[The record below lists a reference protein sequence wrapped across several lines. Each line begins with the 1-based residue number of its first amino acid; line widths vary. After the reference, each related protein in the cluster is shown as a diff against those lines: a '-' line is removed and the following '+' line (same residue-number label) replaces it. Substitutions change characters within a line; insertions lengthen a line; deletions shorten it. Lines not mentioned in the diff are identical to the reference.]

1 MSPPLALV
9 LLAVV
14 SLGISTNVWLKLGWI
29 GLRLVWPGCAA
40 LASWSLRK
48 VCPNGSLVLP
58 NALVLRGYA
67 AADGGDTRRAV
78 ADADL
83 ALETA
88 HRASP
93 DVCRWYVVNAAI
105 DIYVNG
111 GCYERALAAADR
123 WTTEAQAR
131 GRAKQPRVRAYAAI
145 NRAEALHNVGEHDAA
160 LRLLDETEHQ
170 TEHGDRLSREGL
182 QLLRAW
188 ILSHVGRA
196 REAWMRLATIDR
208 AAFGARY
215 RAEYH
220 FTRAVAL
227 CEIGELEAAEREA
240 RAGTGAARRAASR
253 RNALHVEARVAIA
266 AKDDVRAIA
275 LLERARHHAYQGQAA
290 PVLVH
295 LGEAYERAGK
305 PAEARRAYQDA
316 LAADPTSYVCGAA
329 NARLVVLADALT
341 R

>member
-1 MSPPLALV
+1 MSPALALV
-9 LLAVV
+9 LFAVV

-67 AADGGDTRRAV
+67 AADGGDTQRAV

-83 ALETA
+83 ALEAA

-93 DVCRWYVVNAAI
+93 EVCQWHVVNAAI

-111 GCYERALAAADR
+111 SSYDRAVAAADR
-123 WTTEAQAR
+123 WTAEAQAR
-131 GRAKQPRVRAYAAI
+131 GCAKQPRVRAYAAI
-145 NRAEALHNVGEHDAA
+145 NRAEALHNLGEHAAA
-160 LRLLDETEHQ
+160 LLLLDETEHQ
-170 TEHGDRLSREGL
+170 TKHGDELSRAGL

-196 REAWMRLATIDR
+196 REAWIRLATIDR
-208 AAFGARY
+208 AAFGPRY

-240 RAGTGAARRAASR
+240 RAGTGAARRASSR
-253 RNALHVEARVAIA
+253 RNALHVEARVAMA
-266 AKDDVRAIA
+266 AKDDARAIA
-275 LLERARHHAYQGQAA
+275 LLERARRHAYQGQAA
-290 PVLVH
+290 PVLVD
-295 LGEAYERAGK
+295 LGAAYERACK

-316 LAADPTSYVCGAA
+316 LAADPNSYVCGAA

>member
-1 MSPPLALV
+1 MLGNLALF

-14 SLGISTNVWLKLGWI
+14 SLGMSTKVWLKLGWM
-29 GLRLVWPGCAA
+29 GLRFVWPGCAA
-40 LASWSLRK
+40 LASWSLRN
-48 VCPNGSLVLP
+48 VCPNGSLFFP

-67 AADGGDTRRAV
+67 AADRGDTQRAV
-78 ADADL
+78 ADAAL
-83 ALETA
+83 ALEAA
-88 HRASP
+88 HGASP

-123 WTTEAQAR
+123 WTAEAQAR
-131 GRAKQPRVRAYAAI
+131 GRAKQPRAWTYAAI

-170 TEHGDRLSREGL
+170 TEHGDRLSRAGL

-196 REAWMRLATIDR
+196 PEAWMRLATIDR
-208 AAFGARY
+208 AAFGPRY

-227 CEIGELEAAEREA
+227 CEMGELEAAEREA

-253 RNALHVEARVAIA
+253 RNALHVEARVAMA
-266 AKDDVRAIA
+266 AHDDACAIA
-275 LLERARHHAYQGQAA
+275 LLERARRHTHQGQAA

-295 LGEAYERAGK
+295 LGEAYERAGE

-316 LAADPTSYVCGAA
+316 LAADPNSHLCGAA
-329 NARLVVLADALT
+329 NARLAVLADAL
-341 R
+341 RP

>member
-1 MSPPLALV
+1 MSPPLALF

-14 SLGISTNVWLKLGWI
+14 SLGMSTNVWLNLGWI
-29 GLRLVWPGCAA
+29 GQRFVWPACAA
-40 LASWSLRK
+40 LASWSLRNL
-48 VCPNGSLVLP
+48 CPNGSLLLP

-67 AADGGDTRRAV
+67 AADSGDTQRAV

-88 HRASP
+88 YRASP

-111 GCYERALAAADR
+111 GSYERALAAADR
-123 WTTEAQAR
+123 WTAEAQAR
-131 GRAKQPRVRAYAAI
+131 GRAKQPHLPAYAAI

-160 LRLLDETEHQ
+160 LQLLDETEHQ
-170 TEHGDRLSREGL
+170 TKPGDRLSREGL
-182 QLLRAW
+182 ALLRAW

-196 REAWMRLATIDR
+196 PEAWMRLATIDR
-208 AAFGARY
+208 AAFGPRY

-240 RAGTGAARRAASR
+240 GAARRAASR
-253 RNALHVEARVAIA
+253 RNALYVEARVAMA
-266 AKDDVRAIA
+266 AKDDARAIA
-275 LLERARHHAYQGQAA
+275 LLERARRHAYQGQAA

-316 LAADPTSYVCGAA
+316 LAADPNSFVCGAA
-329 NARLVVLADALT
+329 NARLVVLADA
-341 R
+341 RRP